1 MRDTVIVSRAARE
14 HYINLQRRTVRACAE
29 FAPEAAI
36 DFAGI
41 AGYVWDYGYKIDAIN
56 QARRN
61 GWRVV
66 LWMDVTFQPI
76 APLDL
81 LWAHIQEYGWF
92 VPLQSSSMLG
102 TWASDDALVVYGIDR
117 DEAMSIPLCFSGIV
131 GLDFGNAV
139 AVEIFEAWERLRPTF
154 DGAHYNRPGEELE
167 ELGNK
172 FTGHVSYDS
181 RVEGHRHD
189 EAALSF
195 VLASKGLR
203 PVVSSFLS
211 IDNPEN
217 FTIARNVVRIDG
229 TYAD

>member
-41 AGYVWDYGYKIDAIN
+41 AGRHWEYGYKIDAIN
-56 QARRN
+56 EARLN

-76 APLDL
+76 APLTP
-81 LWAHIQEYGWF
+81 LWEHIKEHGWF
-92 VPLQSSSMLG
+92 IPLQSSSMLG
-102 TWASDDALVVYGIDR
+102 TWASDYALADYGIDR
-117 DEAMSIPLCFSGIV
+117 DQAMSIPLCFSGIV
-131 GLDFGNAV
+131 GLDFANPV
-139 AVEIFEAWERLRPTF
+139 AVDIFEAWARLRGTF
-154 DGAHYNRPGEELE
+154 GGAHYNRPGELIE

-172 FTGHVSYDS
+172 FTGHASYDP

-195 VLASKGLR
+195 VLASRGLK
-203 PVVSSFLS
+203 PVVSTFLS
-211 IDNPEN
+211 IDNPDS
-217 FTIARNVVRIDG
+217 FIIARNVVRIDG
-229 TYAD
+229 TYVE